1 MIIIEVKNGE
11 SIDFALKRYKR
22 KHREVQIIKE
32 IRRRKH
38 FEKPSIK
45 RRNEILKAR
54 YKNVKLSKT
63 EV

>member
-45 RRNEILKAR
+45 RRNGS
-54 YKNVKLSKT
+54 Y
-63 EV
+63 